1 MWRVGLIS
9 LLWCGMAFADPP
21 LPECINSEKAIKHW
35 VEETI
40 YDSPPAGG
48 IVEMLKHWPP
58 HYANNDKVGEIW
70 IVPALVKVTVADG
83 TFDHEMAFIA
93 YHVDTGKTSI
103 EVLFGVKE
111 DAVQKYLDDPVTDPK
126 HHSI

>member
-1 MWRVGLIS
+1 M
-9 LLWCGMAFADPP
+9 WCGMAFADPA
-21 LPECINSEKAIKHW
+21 LPECISNEKALKHW

-40 YDSPPAGG
+40 YDSPPVGG

-58 HYANNDKVGEIW
+58 HYAKNDRVGEIW
-70 IVPALVKVTVADG
+70 IVPAFIKVTVADG

-93 YHVDTGKTSI
+93 YHCDTKETTI

-111 DAVQKYLDDPVTDPK
+111 DAVEKYLEAPVTDPK
-126 HHSI
+126 QHSI